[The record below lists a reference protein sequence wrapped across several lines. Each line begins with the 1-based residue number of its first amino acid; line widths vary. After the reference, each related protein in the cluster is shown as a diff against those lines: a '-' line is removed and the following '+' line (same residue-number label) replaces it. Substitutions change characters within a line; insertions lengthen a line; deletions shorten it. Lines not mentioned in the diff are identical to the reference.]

1 MPWLAQSWALLGLLA
16 LPALAALYFLRN
28 RFRRQPVSS
37 LLLWTRAARPREGG
51 RRLERMTAPLTF
63 FLEALALTLLTVA
76 AADPRRPLPQAR
88 RPLIAVLDDS
98 ASMSAREPDGSTPRA
113 RAERALAEAAAARET
128 ASVRL
133 IYAGLEP
140 RAGETM
146 PAGALRAGL
155 DEWTCRAPGDSLDR
169 ALSLAHELGRGRARI
184 LVLTDR
190 APAAPPEGAGVRW
203 LAFGRPAPNAAIVAA
218 ARSPGA
224 ARDRILVEI
233 AGFAAAPFDTRVTI
247 RGAGPSP
254 ETRALRLD
262 PAAPPHRLSFE
273 TPADA
278 GDIEI
283 ALADDALAADNRAVL
298 LRAPRAPVRV
308 RLDLRPALRRE
319 VERALTAAGR
329 ASIVDSPPV
338 ELAFSDRGDDA
349 ADAADW
355 QVRFAGAGEGAVSF
369 AGPYIARPRHP
380 LLEGLALEGV
390 VWGARPLDDPPGT
403 PILFVGDRP
412 LIADEPR
419 VGGRRVLR
427 IAFDPAASDLHRTP
441 NWPALF
447 WNLLE
452 WRAAERP
459 GPAEINGRAGG
470 EALVRTPG
478 TSTEAVVRAP
488 DARPQ
493 RMRARA
499 GRLVVPAAAAGVYE
513 IEMDGATHRLARN
526 FLAPEESDLRGAAS
540 GDWGRWADG
549 DVVRRETASIAWPFA
564 LAAFGALALHGRL
577 AGRTKT

>member
-1 MPWLAQSWALLGLLA
+1 MPWLAQSWAILGLLA

-37 LLLWTRAARPREGG
+37 LLLWMHVSRPREGG

-63 FLEALALTLLTVA
+63 FLEALVLALLTAA
-76 AADPRRPLPQAR
+76 AADPRRALPQAR
-88 RPLIAVLDDS
+88 RPLIVVLDDS
-98 ASMSAREPDGSTPRA
+98 ASMTARGPDGFTPRA

-133 IYAGLEP
+133 IYAGLDP
-140 RAGETM
+140 RAGETLT
-146 PAGALRAGL
+146 AGAGRAGL

-169 ALSLAHELGRGRARI
+169 SLSLAHELGRGRARI

-203 LAFGRPAPNAAIVAA
+203 LAFGRPLPNAAIVAA
-218 ARSPGA
+218 ARSPGV
-224 ARDRILVEI
+224 ARDRVWVEI
-233 AGFAAAPFDTRVTI
+233 AGFGERTVETRVTI
-247 RGAGPSP
+247 RGASPSP
-254 ETRALRLD
+254 DTRTLQLD

-273 TPADA
+273 TPPDA

-308 RLDLRPALRRE
+308 RLDLRPALRRD
-319 VERALTAAGR
+319 VEHALAATDRALIT
-329 ASIVDSPPV
+329 DTEPV
-338 ELAFSDRGDDA
+338 ELAITDRGDHA
-349 ADAADW
+349 SGAADW
-355 QVRFAGAGEGAVSF
+355 HALFTGAGEGAVSF

-390 VWGARPLDDPPGT
+390 VWGAQPLEDPPGT

-419 VGGRRVLR
+419 TGGRRVLR

-459 GPAEINGRAGG
+459 GPAEINGRSGG

-478 TSTEAVVRAP
+478 PSTEAVVRAP

-493 RMRARA
+493 RVRARG
-499 GRLVVPAAAAGVYE
+499 GRLVVTTAEAGVYE
-513 IEMDGATHRLARN
+513 IELDGATHRMARN

-540 GDWGRWADG
+540 GEWGQWADR
-549 DVVRRETASIAWPFA
+549 DVVRHETASIAWPFA
-564 LAAFGALALHGRL
+564 LAALGVLALHGRL
-577 AGRTKT
+577 AGRMKT